1 MATAEHGP
9 STGGPHDFSERA
21 DPRDEIATRLE
32 LRDVAA
38 LGDDLARKLGGGG
51 DS

>member
-1 MATAEHGP
+1 MATSESGSP
-9 STGGPHDFSERA
+9 TGGPHDFSERA

-51 DS
+51 DT